1 MANLSVFFT
10 LSSSGYWLVSQ
21 QQNSPKLTIGEII
34 QSQTPSISVILVF
47 GDDWSSAFAYHSQRR
62 AFTLPGW
69 APSGHSPRDI
79 LLDPDL
85 HLGGQPVG
93 AVVSRKPISEAD
105 LLPSCK
111 IAEQGKIEEWHLY
124 LCKPLITPQ
133 TWEIL
138 DGLLQQ
144 YVCNH
149 ALPVQVLMLMFQ
161 GPREDVD
168 VQEIPKELPAYA
180 ICMTK
185 NILN

>member
-1 MANLSVFFT
+1 MAVAGSAAAILDSRSQKKIERISIIAFLTILILANLSVFFT
-10 LSSSGYWLVSQ
+10 LSGSGYWLVSQ

-34 QSQTPSISVILVF
+34 QSQTPSTSVILVF

-69 APSGHSPRDI
+69 APSGLSPRDI

-93 AVVSRKPISEAD
+93 AVVSLKPISEAD

-111 IAEQGKIEEWHLY
+111 IAEQSKIEEWHLY

-133 TWEIL
+133 T
-138 DGLLQQ
+138 
-144 YVCNH
+144 
-149 ALPVQVLMLMFQ
+149 
-161 GPREDVD
+161 
-168 VQEIPKELPAYA
+168 
-180 ICMTK
+180 
-185 NILN
+185 